1 MKKFLFVC
9 VAVVGGLTTPLAAN
23 YNNYNCCPPQCDP
36 CCSSSDFNGF
46 YVGGNLGIFSHTA
59 HRNDLDGFFT
69 DNAGWSS
76 IDTSFT
82 AGVQLGYDWQCN
94 SKLAGLVVDWNWVDT
109 NQRIADA
116 PNVTTDNNFQRSRN
130 NWFTTI
136 RARFG
141 VTVCDALVYVTGGA
155 AVTRHDTRFHREG
168 GEETGRFR
176 DQHTRW
182 GWAGGAGVEYMLGC
196 NWSLGAEFLFL
207 QFSNHNRTFTADSGN
222 RFAFGQSDSAYV
234 GRILLNYRFGDLFN
248 CCW

>member
-9 VAVVGGLTTPLAAN
+9 VAAIGGLTAPLAAN

-59 HRNDLDGFFT
+59 HRNDLDGFHT
-69 DNAGWSS
+69 DNSGWSS

-94 SKLAGLVVDWNWVDT
+94 SKLAGLVIDWNWVDT
-109 NQRIADA
+109 NHRIADN
-116 PNVTTDNNFQRSRN
+116 PNGGGTVDYHRHRN

-155 AVTRHDTRFHREG
+155 AVTRFDERYNVG
-168 GEETGRFR
+168 V
-176 DQHTRW
+176 DQFSHHNTRW

-207 QFSNHNRTFTADSGN
+207 QFSNHNRTFASAARGN
-222 RFAFGQSDSAYV
+222 FTFGHSDSAYV
-234 GRILLNYRFGDLFN
+234 GRFLINYRFGDLFN